1 MTELPHTRTR
11 TIHWAAT
18 AAALAALLG
27 ASALIQPSDAT
38 ANPTETRAP
47 ASTAPDPAKAR
58 YPLQCG
64 PGEAQGTTRGGR
76 EVETVDKGRSD
87 FDGDGVAETIAVVR
101 CKAMGGTPPS
111 AVFVLTA
118 PDRSGG
124 RPEVAATLVPQKEG
138 MTVRGL
144 KVSGRTVSATLVGYS
159 SPDVPRCCP
168 DKQRK
173 VKWEWKDGKFALTP
187 GPVAGSASV

>member
-11 TIHWAAT
+11 TVHWVAT

-38 ANPTETRAP
+38 ANPTATRAP
-47 ASTAPDPAKAR
+47 ASTAPDAARAEYPMRCAPGGPAKA
-58 YPLQCG
+58 
-64 PGEAQGTTRGGR
+64 QGKQ
-76 EVETVDKGRSD
+76 VQVVDKGTAD
-87 FDGDGVAETIAVVR
+87 FDGDGTAETVAVVR
-101 CKAMGGTPPS
+101 CRAEGGTPPS

-118 PDRSGG
+118 PEDRGG
-124 RPEVAATLVPQKEG
+124 RPDVAATLVRQKEG
-138 MTVRGL
+138 MTVKGL
-144 KVSGRTVSATLVGYS
+144 KVSGRTISATLVGYS